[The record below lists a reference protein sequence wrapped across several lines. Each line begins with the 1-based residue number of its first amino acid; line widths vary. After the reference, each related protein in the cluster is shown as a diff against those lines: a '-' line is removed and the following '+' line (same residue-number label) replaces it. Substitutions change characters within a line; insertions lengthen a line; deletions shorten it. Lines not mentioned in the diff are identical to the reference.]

1 MSPSPAGYP
10 APWGH
15 GDTQPGPGIISRGH
29 PSVLEHRSQQ
39 PQWDVLTGGPGKP
52 GWPWKPC
59 GETRTEPD
67 PNGRILPYGG
77 PGDPHPCRTLG
88 DAHLVPLLA
97 GTAREPTLAPRSLRK
112 EGARWVGSTSLHPQ
126 PPRPSPLPPH
136 SPPGTDQSG
145 HLPLAL
151 RDLGGRPSR
160 GVPGKGRN
168 WVRWMWREG
177 PQIPVATARGGT
189 WENPQPLCPWSTAL
203 RDSPVPLSPQ
213 GGPRSLAHL

>member
-160 GVPGKGRN
+160 GGPWEGEELGQMDVAGRTSN
-168 WVRWMWREG
+168 PSSHGEG
-177 PQIPVATARGGT
+177 GHLGEPPA
-189 WENPQPLCPWSTAL
+189 PLPLEHGPEGLTS
-203 RDSPVPLSPQ
+203 SPFSP
-213 GGPRSLAHL
+213 GGPT